1 MGKTLD
7 RVREIRDLY
16 FKKQRHNAVVSM
28 GVHIEKK
35 IGASEVRGVWK

>member
-28 GVHIEKK
+28 GVHIEK